1 MTKHWRKSASL
12 PTGLHLHIPSAD
24 APPQDLAFKVPETR
38 IPGEPHNGAP
48 EPHPA
53 LPAPP
58 LAKGHTHTP
67 WPGLRTEVMAQLAS
81 FSPWLSSALHVRL
94 YRCQR
99 LGEAVTSLGRCC
111 VLGIAL
117 CARKPRGRESATAL
131 REMERTTM

>member
-1 MTKHWRKSASL
+1 MGPLNLTH
-12 PTGLHLHIPSAD
+12 PT
-24 APPQDLAFKVPETR
+24 
-38 IPGEPHNGAP
+38 
-48 EPHPA
+48 

-81 FSPWLSSALHVRL
+81 FSPWLSSALHVPL

-131 REMERTTM
+131 REMERVSHHMKKV